1 MLKLN
6 SSKAF
11 IFGIVVASLFNCTGQ
26 KSNVREQNK
35 FADTLSVKTNG
46 KQSNAITDSSQPNF
60 NISIEGYKATQLGQV
75 AYKGDTVSVKAL
87 VSKGASI
94 ENCLTDDIYVYD
106 ILFTALEFN
115 RIELVHYVLKNK
127 LYKSINAIYTENAA
141 TPLTLACNLPDSN
154 DALEIADSLIK
165 LGANTNG
172 VNVSNG
178 DGSFNTTYPL
188 LSAVS
193 NNNVRLTKLLIDHGA
208 KKEIKNSAG
217 ETLITIAEKKGFIDL
232 VNLLKGN

>member
-6 SSKAF
+6 NRKAF

-26 KSNVREQNK
+26 KSNFREQNK
-35 FADTLSVKTNG
+35 SADTLSVKTNE
-46 KQSNAITDSSQPNF
+46 KQRTAIIDTMQPNF
-60 NISIEGYKATQLGQV
+60 NISIEGYKATQLGQA
-75 AYKGDTVSVKAL
+75 AYKGDTMSVKAL
-87 VSKGASI
+87 VSSGASI
-94 ENCLTDDIYVYD
+94 ENCLTDNIYIYD

-127 LYKSINAIYTENAA
+127 LYKTINAIYTENAA

-154 DALEIADSLIK
+154 DALEIADSLLK

-178 DGSFNTTYPL
+178 DGSFTTTYPL
-188 LSAVS
+188 ISAVS
-193 NNNVRLTKLLIDHGA
+193 NKNVRLTKLLIEHGA
-208 KKEIKNSAG
+208 KKDIKNENG
-217 ETLITIAEKKGFIDL
+217 ETPLIIAQKKGFENIASF
-232 VNLLKGN
+232 LKGD